1 MIPEKYI
8 KQWRQFAPW
17 TDDLHVE
24 QDLILSRII
33 IEIFSDPLLKEELAF
48 RGGTALHKLFFK
60 PAARYSEDID
70 LVRVNTGSIKHIILA
85 LHSRL
90 DHWLGKPR
98 TQQSNA
104 SFKMRYHFSPEGE
117 PNLKRN
123 IKIEINTR
131 ECFSYYDRIQEHFS
145 VASDWFSDEA
155 FVNTFQLEELIATK
169 LRALYQRKKGRD
181 LFDLWLASQQKNF
194 NIEKAISAFEH
205 YMKKEGNIITRSDF
219 EKNLADKLQDSAFT
233 TDMNLL
239 LSPKLNKSQTENNSY
254 SIAGNWNL
262 YEAAEKVK
270 NKIIE
275 LLP

>member
-8 KQWRQFAPW
+8 KQWRQVAPW
-17 TDDLHVE
+17 IDDLQVE
-24 QDLILSRII
+24 QDLILSRAI
-33 IEIFSDPLLKEELAF
+33 IEIFSDPLLNQELAF

-104 SFKMRYHFSPEGE
+104 SFKMRYHFAPEGY

-145 VASDWFSDEA
+145 VASDWFSGET

-181 LFDLWLASQQKNF
+181 LFDLWLAIRQKDF
-194 NIEKAISAFEH
+194 NIQKTLEAFEH
-205 YMKKEGNIITRSDF
+205 YMKKEGNIITRLDF
-219 EKNLADKLQDSAFT
+219 EKNLTDKLQEPSFT
-233 TDMNLL
+233 TDINLL
-239 LSPKLNKSQTENNSY
+239 LSDKFNSENQNNLFSD
-254 SIAGNWNL
+254 WNL
-262 YEAAEKVK
+262 HGAADELTTKMI
-270 NKIIE
+270 N